1 MPPLT
6 VADPLPKML
15 MRFRAAEGSN
25 VPEESILANE
35 HADAPPQPSAAND
48 RDLFMTE
55 ILDQPPALRRAAA
68 LLDGQADYFG
78 LTESLRDRRGPLLLT
93 GMGSSFH
100 ACQAAASALGQRGVL
115 AVTTNTAEFLHF
127 QWKTAAAASAVVLVS
142 QSGRSVEVLRL
153 AQKLMSLAHR
163 PRLIA
168 ITNGTDN
175 PLTPLV
181 DVCLDTAAG
190 AEVGPSTKS
199 YAATFVPLAA
209 LVETISAAAGR
220 RSAAAALS
228 NVAAAAHVAADAA
241 DQLIMQAPA
250 LAESLFEW
258 LDGRRMVTILGRG
271 VARGP
276 AETSAL
282 VLKEAAR
289 FPAEALDAADFRHGP
304 LELAGPDLAVV
315 LLSLEEATR
324 RLDDRLAV
332 QMASHKTAVLV
343 VGDTL
348 SSADGVR
355 ELAIGRIEPLL
366 ACATAVIPA
375 QLLAWRLARAVGR
388 RPGEFRLAS
397 KVTTEE

>member
-1 MPPLT
+1 VPDDSVPSSLD
-6 VADPLPKML
+6 AG
-15 MRFRAAEGSN
+15 AARQE
-25 VPEESILANE
+25 LASSE
-35 HADAPPQPSAAND
+35 RD
-48 RDLFMTE
+48 RFMTE
-55 ILDQPPALRRAAA
+55 ILDQPAALRRAAA
-68 LLDGQADYFG
+68 LLGGQVDVFAA
-78 LTESLRDRRGPLLLT
+78 TESLRVGAGPLLLT

-115 AVTTNTAEFLHF
+115 AVTTNTAELLHF
-127 QWKTAAAASAVVLVS
+127 QWKTAAAASAVVLIS

-153 AQKLMSLAHR
+153 AQKLGSLANR

-175 PLTPLV
+175 PLTPMV
-181 DVCLDTAAG
+181 DICLDTAAG

-209 LVETISAAAGR
+209 LVETMSAAAS
-220 RSAAAALS
+220 RSSTAAALAK
-228 NVAAAAHVAADAA
+228 VAQAAHVAADAA
-241 DQLIMQAPA
+241 EQLINKPDG
-250 LAESLFEW
+250 LAEELFEW
-258 LDGRRMVTILGRG
+258 LDHRKTVTILGRG

-304 LELAGPDLAVV
+304 LELAGPDLAVI

-324 RLDDRLAV
+324 RLDGRLAAEV
-332 QMASHKTAVLV
+332 AGHKTAVLV
-343 VGDTL
+343 VANTL
-348 SSADGVR
+348 GSIGGLR
-355 ELAIGRIEPLL
+355 TLAIGRVEPLL
-366 ACATAVIPA
+366 ACAVAVIPA
-375 QLLAWRLARAVGR
+375 QLLAWRLARATGR
-388 RPGEFRLAS
+388 HPGEFHLAS

>member
-1 MPPLT
+1 VPDEFIPASDGSGMSWRQLGDGQR
-6 VADPLPKML
+6 DP
-15 MRFRAAEGSN
+15 
-25 VPEESILANE
+25 
-35 HADAPPQPSAAND
+35 
-48 RDLFMTE
+48 FMTE
-55 ILDQPPALRRAAA
+55 ILEQPTALRRAAT
-68 LLDGQADYFG
+68 LLGGQAEFFA

-100 ACQAAASALGQRGVL
+100 ACQAAASALGQRGVV
-115 AVTTNTAEFLHF
+115 AVTTNTAELLHF
-127 QWKTAAAASAVVLVS
+127 QWKTAAAASAVVLIS

-153 AQKLMSLAHR
+153 ARKLRSLAGR

-175 PLTPLV
+175 PLTPMV
-181 DVCLDTAAG
+181 DICLDTAAG
-190 AEVGPSTKS
+190 AEIGPSTKS

-209 LVETISAAAGR
+209 LVETLSAAASR
-220 RSAAAALS
+220 RSTAAALS
-228 NVAAAAHVAADAA
+228 RVAEAAHAAADAA
-241 DQLIMQAPA
+241 EQLIKKPDV
-250 LAESLFEW
+250 LADELFEW
-258 LDGRRMVTILGRG
+258 LDGRKRVTILGRG

-304 LELAGPDLAVV
+304 LELAGPDLAVM

-324 RLDDRLAV
+324 RLDDRLTAEV
-332 QMASHKTAVLV
+332 ARHRTAVLV
-343 VGDTL
+343 VANARGLADT
-348 SSADGVR
+348 AR
-355 ELAIGRIEPLL
+355 TLAIGRVEPLM
-366 ACATAVIPA
+366 ACAVAVIPA
-375 QLLAWRLARAVGR
+375 QLLAWRLARALGR

>member
-1 MPPLT
+1 VPDEFIPASDGSGMSWRQLGDGQR
-6 VADPLPKML
+6 DP
-15 MRFRAAEGSN
+15 
-25 VPEESILANE
+25 
-35 HADAPPQPSAAND
+35 
-48 RDLFMTE
+48 FMTE
-55 ILDQPPALRRAAA
+55 ILEQPTALRRAAT
-68 LLDGQADYFG
+68 LLGGQAEFFA

-100 ACQAAASALGQRGVL
+100 ACQAAASALGQRGVV
-115 AVTTNTAEFLHF
+115 AVTTNTAELLHF
-127 QWKTAAAASAVVLVS
+127 QWKTAAAASAVVLIS

-153 AQKLMSLAHR
+153 ARKLRSLAGR

-175 PLTPLV
+175 PLTPMV
-181 DVCLDTAAG
+181 DIFLDTAAG
-190 AEVGPSTKS
+190 AEIGPSTKS

-209 LVETISAAAGR
+209 LVETLSAAASR
-220 RSAAAALS
+220 RSTAAALS
-228 NVAAAAHVAADAA
+228 RVAEAAHAAADAA
-241 DQLIMQAPA
+241 EQLIKKPDA
-250 LAESLFEW
+250 LADELFEW
-258 LDGRRMVTILGRG
+258 LDGRKRVTILGRG

-324 RLDDRLAV
+324 RLDDRLTAEV
-332 QMASHKTAVLV
+332 ARHRTAVLV
-343 VGDTL
+343 VANAQGL
-348 SSADGVR
+348 ADAAR
-355 ELAIGRIEPLL
+355 TLAIGRVEPLM
-366 ACATAVIPA
+366 ACAVAVIPA
-375 QLLAWRLARAVGR
+375 QLLAWRLARALGR

>member
-1 MPPLT
+1 
-6 VADPLPKML
+6 
-15 MRFRAAEGSN
+15 
-25 VPEESILANE
+25 
-35 HADAPPQPSAAND
+35 
-48 RDLFMTE
+48 MTE
-55 ILDQPPALRRAAA
+55 ILDQPRAIRRAATWLGA
-68 LLDGQADYFG
+68 QADFFAA
-78 LTESLRDRRGPLLLT
+78 TESLRDHRGPLLLT

-100 ACQAAASALGQRGVL
+100 ACHAAASALGQRGVL
-115 AVTTNTAEFLHF
+115 AVSVNSAELLHF

-142 QSGRSVEVLRL
+142 QSGRSVEVLKL
-153 AQKLMSLAHR
+153 AQKLVSLAHR

-181 DVCLDTAAG
+181 DICLDTAAG
-190 AEVGPSTKS
+190 TEVGPSTKS

-209 LVETISAAAGR
+209 LVETMSPAASR
-220 RSAAAALS
+220 RSTAAALS
-228 NVAAAAHVAADAA
+228 NVAEVAYLAADAA
-241 DQLIMQAPA
+241 DQLVMKATA
-250 LAESLFEW
+250 LAEELFEW
-258 LDGRRMVTILGRG
+258 LDARRTVTILGRG

-315 LLSLEEATR
+315 LLSLEKATR
-324 RLDDRLAV
+324 RLDDRLAAEV
-332 QMASHKTAVLV
+332 AHHEAAVLV
-343 VGDTL
+343 VADTL

-355 ELAIGRIEPLL
+355 KLAIGRIEPLL
-366 ACATAVIPA
+366 ACAAAVIPA
-375 QLLAWRLARAVGR
+375 QLLAWRLARAAGR
-388 RPGEFRLAS
+388 HPGEFRLAS

>member
-1 MPPLT
+1 M
-6 VADPLPKML
+6 
-15 MRFRAAEGSN
+15 
-25 VPEESILANE
+25 PEESIPQNERTGTARRQLAASE
-35 HADAPPQPSAAND
+35 

-55 ILDQPPALRRAAA
+55 ILEQPPAIRRAAA
-68 LLDGQADYFG
+68 LLGNRADFFA
-78 LTESLRDRRGPLLLT
+78 LTESLRDRQGPLLLT

-115 AVTTNTAEFLHF
+115 AVTMNTAELLHF

-153 AQKLMSLAHR
+153 AQKLASLARR

-181 DVCLDTAAG
+181 DICLDTAAG
-190 AEVGPSTKS
+190 SEVGPSTKS

-209 LVETISAAAGR
+209 LVETVTAAAST
-220 RSAAAALS
+220 RSTAAALS
-228 NVAAAAHVAADAA
+228 YVAEAAYLAADAA
-241 DQLIMQAPA
+241 EQFIMNA
-250 LAESLFEW
+250 LALADELFEW
-258 LDGRRMVTILGRG
+258 LDGRKMVTVLGRG

-315 LLSLEEATR
+315 LLSLEEPTR
-324 RLDDRLAV
+324 RLDDRLVAEV
-332 QMASHKTAVLV
+332 ARHKTAVLV
-343 VGDTL
+343 VANVL

-355 ELAIGRIEPLL
+355 KLAIGRIEPLL
-366 ACATAVIPA
+366 ACAVAVIPA
-375 QLLAWRLARAVGR
+375 QLLAWRLARAAGR
-388 RPGEFRLAS
+388 HPGEFRLAS

>member
-1 MPPLT
+1 
-6 VADPLPKML
+6 

-25 VPEESILANE
+25 VPEESIPQNERTGTARRQLAASE
-35 HADAPPQPSAAND
+35 

-55 ILDQPPALRRAAA
+55 ILEQPPAIRRAAA
-68 LLDGQADYFG
+68 LLGNRADFFA
-78 LTESLRDRRGPLLLT
+78 LTESLRDRQGPLLLT

-115 AVTTNTAEFLHF
+115 AVTMNTAELLHF

-153 AQKLMSLAHR
+153 AQKLASLARR

-181 DVCLDTAAG
+181 DICLDTAAG
-190 AEVGPSTKS
+190 SEVGPSTKS

-209 LVETISAAAGR
+209 LVETVTAAAST
-220 RSAAAALS
+220 RSTAAALS
-228 NVAAAAHVAADAA
+228 YVAEAAYLAADAA
-241 DQLIMQAPA
+241 EQFIMNA
-250 LAESLFEW
+250 LALADELFEW
-258 LDGRRMVTILGRG
+258 LDGRKMVTVLGRG

-315 LLSLEEATR
+315 LLSLEEPTR
-324 RLDDRLAV
+324 RLDDRLVAEV
-332 QMASHKTAVLV
+332 ARHKTAVLV
-343 VGDTL
+343 VANVL

-355 ELAIGRIEPLL
+355 KLAIGRIEPLL
-366 ACATAVIPA
+366 ACAVAVIPA
-375 QLLAWRLARAVGR
+375 QLLAWRLARAAGR
-388 RPGEFRLAS
+388 HPGEFRLAS

>member
-1 MPPLT
+1 MPDQFIP
-6 VADPLPKML
+6 
-15 MRFRAAEGSN
+15 
-25 VPEESILANE
+25 
-35 HADAPPQPSAAND
+35 AND
-48 RDLFMTE
+48 GSGMAWHQLADGQRDPFMTE
-55 ILDQPPALRRAAA
+55 ILDQPQAIRRAAN
-68 LLDGQADYFG
+68 LLGGQAEFFA
-78 LTESLRDRRGPLLLT
+78 LTESLHERRGPLLLT

-115 AVTTNTAEFLHF
+115 AVTTNTAELLHF

-153 AQKLMSLAHR
+153 ATKLATLARR

-175 PLTPLV
+175 PLTPIV
-181 DVCLDTAAG
+181 DICLDTAAG
-190 AEVGPSTKS
+190 EEVGPSTKS

-209 LVETISAAAGR
+209 LVETMSAAASR
-220 RSAAAALS
+220 RSTATALSRVAEAAHAAADSAE
-228 NVAAAAHVAADAA
+228 
-241 DQLIMQAPA
+241 QLIKKPDE
-250 LAESLFEW
+250 LADELYEW
-258 LDGRRMVTILGRG
+258 LGGRKRVTILGRG

-289 FPAEALDAADFRHGP
+289 FPAEGLDAADFRHGP
-304 LELAGPDLAVV
+304 LELAGPDLAVL

-324 RLDDRLAV
+324 RLDDRLSAEV
-332 QMASHKTAVLV
+332 TRHKTAVLV
-343 VGDTL
+343 VANAHAPAGATRTL
-348 SSADGVR
+348 T
-355 ELAIGRIEPLL
+355 IGRVEPLM
-366 ACATAVIPA
+366 ACAVAVIPA
-375 QLLAWRLARAVGR
+375 QLLAWRLARALGR

>member
-1 MPPLT
+1 
-6 VADPLPKML
+6 

-25 VPEESILANE
+25 VPEESIPQNERVGTAREQLAVNE
-35 HADAPPQPSAAND
+35 

-68 LLDGQADYFG
+68 VLDSRADFFA

-100 ACQAAASALGQRGVL
+100 ACQATASALGQRGVL
-115 AVTTNTAEFLHF
+115 AVTTNTAELLHF
-127 QWKTAAAASAVVLVS
+127 QWKTAATASAVVLVS

-153 AQKLMSLAHR
+153 AQKLASLDHR

-175 PLTPLV
+175 PLMPLV
-181 DVCLDTAAG
+181 DICLDTAAG

-209 LVETISAAAGR
+209 LVETMSAAASR
-220 RSAAAALS
+220 RSTAAALS
-228 NVAAAAHVAADAA
+228 YVADATYLAADAA
-241 DQLIMQAPA
+241 EQLIMRAPA
-250 LAESLFEW
+250 LAEELFEW
-258 LDGRRMVTILGRG
+258 LDGRKMVTILGRG

-315 LLSLEEATR
+315 LLSLEEPTR
-324 RLDDRLAV
+324 RLDDRLVAEV
-332 QMASHKTAVLV
+332 ARHQTAVLV
-343 VGDTL
+343 VANSL

-355 ELAIGRIEPLL
+355 RITIGRIEPLL
-366 ACATAVIPA
+366 ACAVAVIPA

-388 RPGEFRLAS
+388 HPGEFRFAS

>member
-1 MPPLT
+1 VPDEFIPASDGTDMAWHQL
-6 VADPLPKML
+6 AD
-15 MRFRAAEGSN
+15 G
-25 VPEESILANE
+25 
-35 HADAPPQPSAAND
+35 Q

-55 ILDQPPALRRAAA
+55 ILDQPQALRRAAA
-68 LLDGQADYFG
+68 LLGGQAEFFA

-100 ACQAAASALGQRGVL
+100 ACQAAASALGQHGVL
-115 AVTTNTAEFLHF
+115 AVTTNTAELLHF
-127 QWKTAAAASAVVLVS
+127 QWRTAAAARAVVLVS

-153 AQKLMSLAHR
+153 ARKLGSLARR

-175 PLTPLV
+175 PLTPMV
-181 DVCLDTAAG
+181 DICLDTAAG

-209 LVETISAAAGR
+209 LVETMSAAASR
-220 RSAAAALS
+220 RSTAAALS
-228 NVAAAAHVAADAA
+228 RVAQAAHAAADAA
-241 DQLIMQAPA
+241 EQLIKQPDT
-250 LAESLFEW
+250 LADELYDW
-258 LDGRRMVTILGRG
+258 LDGRKRVAILGRG

-315 LLSLEEATR
+315 LLSLEDATR
-324 RLDDRLAV
+324 RLDDRLAAEV
-332 QMASHKTAVLV
+332 ARHKTAVIV
-343 VGDTL
+343 VANGHGP
-348 SSADGVR
+348 ADAVR
-355 ELAIGRIEPLL
+355 RLAIGRVQPLL
-366 ACATAVIPA
+366 ACAVAVIPA
-375 QLLAWRLARAVGR
+375 QLLAWRLARALGR

>member
-1 MPPLT
+1 M
-6 VADPLPKML
+6 
-15 MRFRAAEGSN
+15 S
-25 VPEESILANE
+25 EESIPQNEGTGTAPQQLA
-35 HADAPPQPSAAND
+35 ADEG
-48 RDLFMTE
+48 DLFMTE

-68 LLDGQADYFG
+68 WLGGHADFYA
-78 LTESLRDRRGPLLLT
+78 LRESLRDRQGALLLT

-100 ACQAAASALGQRGVL
+100 ACQAASSALGQRGVL
-115 AVTTNTAEFLHF
+115 AVTTNTAELLHF
-127 QWKTAAAASAVVLVS
+127 QWKTAAAAGAVVLVS

-153 AQKLMSLAHR
+153 AEKLASLAHR

-181 DVCLDTAAG
+181 DIYLDTAAG

-199 YAATFVPLAA
+199 YAATFVPLTA
-209 LVETISAAAGR
+209 LVETMSAAASR
-220 RSAAAALS
+220 RSTAAALS
-228 NVAAAAHVAADAA
+228 YVAEAAHIAADAA
-241 DQLIMQAPA
+241 EQLIMKAPA
-250 LAESLFEW
+250 LAEELFEW

-315 LLSLEEATR
+315 LLSLEEPTR
-324 RLDDRLAV
+324 HLDHRLAAE
-332 QMASHKTAVLV
+332 MARHKTAVLV
-343 VGDTL
+343 VASAL
-348 SSADGVR
+348 SSANGIR
-355 ELAIGRIEPLL
+355 KLTIGRIEPLL
-366 ACATAVIPA
+366 ACAVAVIPA

-388 RPGEFRLAS
+388 QPGEFHLAS

>member
-1 MPPLT
+1 MGPI
-6 VADPLPKML
+6 PKML
-15 MRFRAAEGSN
+15 ISFRAPERPDVPDDFIPASDGSGM
-25 VPEESILANE
+25 SSHQLAGG
-35 HADAPPQPSAAND
+35 Q
-48 RDLFMTE
+48 RDPFMSE
-55 ILDQPPALRRAAA
+55 ILEQPTALRRAAA
-68 LLDGQADYFG
+68 LLGGQAEYFA

-115 AVTTNTAEFLHF
+115 AVTTNTAELLHF
-127 QWKTAAAASAVVLVS
+127 QWKTAATASAVVLIS
-142 QSGRSVEVLRL
+142 QSGRSVEVIRL
-153 AQKLMSLAHR
+153 ARKLRALATR

-175 PLTPLV
+175 PLTPMV
-181 DVCLDTAAG
+181 DICLDTAAG
-190 AEVGPSTKS
+190 EEIGPSSKS

-209 LVETISAAAGR
+209 LVETMSAAASR
-220 RSAAAALS
+220 RSTASALS
-228 NVAAAAHVAADAA
+228 RVAEAAHAAADAA
-241 DQLIMQAPA
+241 EQLIKKPDA
-250 LAESLFEW
+250 LADELYEW
-258 LDGRRMVTILGRG
+258 LDGRKRVTILGRG

-324 RLDDRLAV
+324 RLDDRLAAEV
-332 QMASHKTAVLV
+332 ARHRTAVLV
-343 VGDTL
+343 VANAQGQ
-348 SSADGVR
+348 ADAAR
-355 ELAIGRIEPLL
+355 TLAIGRVEPLM
-366 ACATAVIPA
+366 ACAVAVIPA
-375 QLLAWRLARAVGR
+375 QLLAWRLARALGL

>member
-1 MPPLT
+1 MPPLS

-15 MRFRAAEGSN
+15 IRFRAAEGLN
-25 VPEESILANE
+25 VPEEPIPQDESTDNARLLAVNE
-35 HADAPPQPSAAND
+35 

-68 LLDGQADYFG
+68 LLDGQADYFA
-78 LTESLRDRRGPLLLT
+78 LTESLLDRRGPLLLT

-100 ACQAAASALGQRGVL
+100 ACQAAASALGQRSVL
-115 AVTTNTAEFLHF
+115 AVTTNTAELLHF

-153 AQKLMSLAHR
+153 VEKLISLAHR

-175 PLTPLV
+175 PLTSLV

-199 YAATFVPLAA
+199 YAATFVPLTA
-209 LVETISAAAGR
+209 LVETMSAAASR
-220 RSAAAALS
+220 RSTAAALS
-228 NVAAAAHVAADAA
+228 YVAEAAYLAADATE
-241 DQLIMQAPA
+241 QLITKAPA
-250 LAESLFEW
+250 LAEELFEW

-271 VARGP
+271 VARGA

-315 LLSLEEATR
+315 LLSLEEPTR
-324 RLDDRLAV
+324 RLDDRLATEV
-332 QMASHKTAVLV
+332 ARHNSAVLV
-343 VGDTL
+343 VANAPSPT
-348 SSADGVR
+348 DGVR
-355 ELAIGRIEPLL
+355 KLEIGHIESLL
-366 ACATAVIPA
+366 ACAVAVIPA
-375 QLLAWRLARAVGR
+375 QLLAWRIARAVGR
-388 RPGEFRLAS
+388 HPGEFRLAS

>member
-1 MPPLT
+1 
-6 VADPLPKML
+6 

-25 VPEESILANE
+25 VPEEPIPQYERTGTARQHLAANE
-35 HADAPPQPSAAND
+35 

-55 ILDQPPALRRAAA
+55 ILDQPPAIRRAADW
-68 LLDGQADYFG
+68 LGGQADFFA
-78 LTESLRDRRGPLLLT
+78 LTELLRDRRGPLLLT

-115 AVTTNTAEFLHF
+115 AVTTNTAELLHF
-127 QWKTAAAASAVVLVS
+127 RWKTAAAASAVVMVS
-142 QSGRSVEVLRL
+142 QSGRSVEVLGL
-153 AQKLMSLAHR
+153 ARKLASLAHR

-181 DVCLDTAAG
+181 DICLDTAAG

-199 YAATFVPLAA
+199 YAATFVPLTA
-209 LVETISAAAGR
+209 LVETMSAAASR
-220 RSAAAALS
+220 RSTAAALS
-228 NVAAAAHVAADAA
+228 YVAEAAYLAADATE
-241 DQLIMQAPA
+241 QLIVNAPA
-250 LAESLFEW
+250 LAEELFEW
-258 LDGRRMVTILGRG
+258 LDGRKMVTILGRG

-315 LLSLEEATR
+315 LLSLEQATR
-324 RLDDRLAV
+324 RLDDRLAAEV
-332 QMASHKTAVLV
+332 ARHQSAVLV
-343 VGDTL
+343 VASAL

-355 ELAIGRIEPLL
+355 KLAIGRIEPLL
-366 ACATAVIPA
+366 ACAPAAIPA
-375 QLLAWRLARAVGR
+375 QLLAWRLAREAGR
-388 RPGEFRLAS
+388 DPGEFRLAS

>member
-1 MPPLT
+1 
-6 VADPLPKML
+6 ML
-15 MRFRAAEGSN
+15 IRFRAAEGLN
-25 VPEESILANE
+25 VPEEPIPQDESTDNARLLAVNE
-35 HADAPPQPSAAND
+35 

-68 LLDGQADYFG
+68 LLDGQADYFA
-78 LTESLRDRRGPLLLT
+78 LTESLLDRRGPLLLT

-115 AVTTNTAEFLHF
+115 AVTTNTAELLHF

-153 AQKLMSLAHR
+153 VEKLISLAHR

-175 PLTPLV
+175 PLTSLV

-199 YAATFVPLAA
+199 YAATFVPLTA
-209 LVETISAAAGR
+209 LVETASAAASR
-220 RSAAAALS
+220 RSTAAALS
-228 NVAAAAHVAADAA
+228 YVAEAAYLAADATE
-241 DQLIMQAPA
+241 QLITKAPV
-250 LAESLFEW
+250 LADELFEW
-258 LDGRRMVTILGRG
+258 LDGRKLVTILGRG

-315 LLSLEEATR
+315 LLSLEERTR
-324 RLDDRLAV
+324 RLDNRLAAE
-332 QMASHKTAVLV
+332 MARHKSAVLV
-343 VGDTL
+343 VADTL

-355 ELAIGRIEPLL
+355 KLAIGRIEPLL
-366 ACATAVIPA
+366 ACAAAVIPA

-388 RPGEFRLAS
+388 DPGEFRLAS

>member
-1 MPPLT
+1 MPDEFIPASDGTDMAWHQL
-6 VADPLPKML
+6 AD
-15 MRFRAAEGSN
+15 G
-25 VPEESILANE
+25 
-35 HADAPPQPSAAND
+35 Q

-55 ILDQPPALRRAAA
+55 ILDQPQALRRAAA
-68 LLDGQADYFG
+68 LLGGQAEFFA

-100 ACQAAASALGQRGVL
+100 ACQAAASAMGQRGVL
-115 AVTTNTAEFLHF
+115 AVTTNTAELLHF
-127 QWKTAAAASAVVLVS
+127 QWRTAAAARAVVLVS

-153 AQKLMSLAHR
+153 ARKLGSLARR

-175 PLTPLV
+175 PLTPMV
-181 DVCLDTAAG
+181 DICLDTAAG
-190 AEVGPSTKS
+190 VEVGPSTKS

-209 LVETISAAAGR
+209 LVETMSAAASR
-220 RSAAAALS
+220 RSTASALS
-228 NVAAAAHVAADAA
+228 RVAEAAHAAADAA
-241 DQLIMQAPA
+241 EQLIKQPDA
-250 LAESLFEW
+250 LADELYDW
-258 LDGRRMVTILGRG
+258 LDGRKRVAILGRG

-315 LLSLEEATR
+315 LLSLEDATR
-324 RLDDRLAV
+324 RLDDRLAAEV
-332 QMASHKTAVLV
+332 ARHKTAVV
-343 VGDTL
+343 VVANGHGP
-348 SSADGVR
+348 ADAVR
-355 ELAIGRIEPLL
+355 RLAIGRVQPLL
-366 ACATAVIPA
+366 ACAVAVIPA
-375 QLLAWRLARAVGR
+375 QLLAWRLARALGR